1 MLSGA
6 GAQNGRSD
14 YPFKENDMQ
23 TVISWFE
30 IPTAD
35 FERGIRFYETVLD
48 VSLNREDMGPMRMAM
63 FPCEEGSPVGGAVVH
78 MEGGNPPGPMG
89 AVVYLF
95 GGDDLSLALGR
106 VEAAGGA
113 VIVPKT
119 MISEEIGYFAVFRDS
134 EGNHVGLYSM
144 H

>member
-1 MLSGA
+1 
-6 GAQNGRSD
+6 
-14 YPFKENDMQ
+14 MQ
-23 TVISWFE
+23 PCISWFE

-35 FERGIRFYETVLD
+35 FARAIRFYETVLAIT
-48 VSLNREDMGPMRMAM
+48 LHREDMGPMRMAL
-63 FPCEEGSPVGGAVVH
+63 FPKGAEDAVGGALCH

-89 AVVYLF
+89 TVVYLYA
-95 GGDDLSLALGR
+95 GDDLAAPLAR
-106 VEAAGGA
+106 VAPAGGQ

-119 MISEEIGYFAVFRDS
+119 LIKPEIGYFAVFRDS

>member
-1 MLSGA
+1 
-6 GAQNGRSD
+6 
-14 YPFKENDMQ
+14 MQ
-23 TVISWFE
+23 PCISWFE

-35 FERGIRFYETVLD
+35 LERAVRFYETVLA
-48 VSLNREDMGPMRMAM
+48 VTLKREDMGPMRMAL
-63 FPCEEGSPVGGAVVH
+63 FPGDPTDPVGGALCR

-89 AVVYLF
+89 TVVYLF
-95 GGDDLSLALGR
+95 AGDDLAGPLAR
-106 VEAAGGA
+106 VEPAGGQ

-119 MISEEIGYFAVFRDS
+119 LITPEIGHYAVFRDS

>member
-1 MLSGA
+1 M
-6 GAQNGRSD
+6 R
-14 YPFKENDMQ
+14 

-48 VSLNREDMGPMRMAM
+48 IRLKREDMGTVRMAM
-63 FPCEEGSPVGGAVVH
+63 FPGAETAPVGGAVIH
-78 MEGGNPPGPMG
+78 MEGGNPPGPVG
-89 AVVYLF
+89 TVVYLF
-95 GGDDLSLALGR
+95 GGDDLAVPLAR
-106 VEAAGGA
+106 VEPAGGQ
-113 VIVPKT
+113 VLVPKT
-119 MISEEIGYFAVFRDS
+119 LIAPEIGYFALFRDS